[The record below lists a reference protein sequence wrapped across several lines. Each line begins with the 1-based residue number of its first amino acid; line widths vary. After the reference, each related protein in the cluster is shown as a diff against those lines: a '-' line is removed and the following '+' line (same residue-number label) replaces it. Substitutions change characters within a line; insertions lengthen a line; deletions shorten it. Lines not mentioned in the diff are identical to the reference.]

1 MEDVAIMA
9 KIQLIAVKGNSFYCD
24 GVFSIGVYIEDHKAV
39 LIDSGISKDVAKE
52 IDKCLKEAHVQ
63 ITAIINTH
71 CHGDHCGGNAYFQQ
85 KYPHIHIY
93 STETERPFIEDPQ
106 LAPMC
111 ICGGAAAFSA
121 IKKCKPIAP
130 QQPSKVTNLIA
141 PYMDQKIDIEG
152 IIFEIITLPGHT
164 RGMIAVKTA
173 DDVLY
178 CGDAL
183 FGTDTFNKHPILYY
197 TYIGDTLDSFKK
209 LRSLISS
216 VKASVMYHG
225 GLVSDL
231 AGVIA
236 DHEKRILETK
246 SLVLSLIREEPHSL
260 EEITAKIMQKYQ
272 IPDDLVA
279 YALTK
284 VPMQAYLAEL
294 ERENLVEIRVTA
306 GVTRAHASESGIASC
321 IHQVVSENEQEI
333 IF

>member
-1 MEDVAIMA
+1 MA
-9 KIQLIAVKGNSFYCD
+9 KIQLIPVKGNSFYCD
-24 GVFSIGVYIEDHKAV
+24 GVFSIGVYIENHKAV

-52 IDKCLKEAHVQ
+52 VDKCLKEAHVQ
-63 ITAIINTH
+63 IAAIINTH

-85 KYPHIHIY
+85 KYPHIQIY

-130 QQPSKVTNLIA
+130 QQSSKVTHLIA
-141 PYMDQKIDIEG
+141 PYMDQKIDIDG
-152 IIFEIITLPGHT
+152 IVFEIITLPGHT
-164 RGMIAVKTA
+164 RGMIAVKTV
-173 DDVLY
+173 DEVLY

-197 TYIGDTLDSFKK
+197 TYIGDTLASFEK
-209 LRSLISS
+209 LRSLIPS
-216 VKASVMYHG
+216 VDASVMYHG
-225 GLVSDL
+225 GLIGDL
-231 AGVIA
+231 AAIVD

-246 SLVLSLIREEPHSL
+246 SLVLSLIRKESLSL
-260 EEITAKIMQKYQ
+260 EEVTAQIMQRYQ

-294 ERENLVEIRVTA
+294 ERENLIDMRVTT
-306 GVTRAHASESGIASC
+306 GVARAHAIEKGNVCSDHS
-321 IHQVVSENEQEI
+321 VDSENVVQI
-333 IF
+333 TF